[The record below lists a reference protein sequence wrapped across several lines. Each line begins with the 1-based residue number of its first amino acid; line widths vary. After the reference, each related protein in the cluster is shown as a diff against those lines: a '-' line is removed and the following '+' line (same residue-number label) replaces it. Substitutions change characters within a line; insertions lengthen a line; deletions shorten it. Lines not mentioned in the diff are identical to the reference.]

1 LNLPPP
7 VPEIPVGFV
16 ITETCLQG
24 HTAAKNALD
33 QVFDIYFL
41 SCVQ

>member
-1 LNLPPP
+1 MNEFREDIREQFDG
-7 VPEIPVGFV
+7 V
-16 ITETCLQG
+16 CAQG
-24 HTAAKNALD
+24 HSAAKNALD